1 MAIAKN
7 YGVPI
12 TRPEAQKLVV
22 LANKFEHILDFYL
35 DRDDKDDHDA
45 LIDGM
50 LMLKKIATRAN
61 KTTKKNSIDEIQ
73 KNLKTIEYALDQHA
87 SGNPANFADARAA
100 VKQLVS
106 GFDQIS
112 KANTGSR

>member
-22 LANKFEHILDFYL
+22 LANKFEPVLDFYL
-35 DRDDKDDHDA
+35 DRTDNNDNDM
-45 LIDGM
+45 LVDGM
-50 LMLKKIATRAN
+50 LVLKKVATRAN

-106 GFDQIS
+106 VFDQIS